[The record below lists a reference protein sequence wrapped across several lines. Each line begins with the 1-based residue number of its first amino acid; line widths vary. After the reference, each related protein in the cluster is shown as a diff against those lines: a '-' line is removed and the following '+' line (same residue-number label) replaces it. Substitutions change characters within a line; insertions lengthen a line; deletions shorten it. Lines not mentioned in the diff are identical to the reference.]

1 MLKTVAHKC
10 LRCVLLTC
18 ILPGYIL
25 AQQAGTD
32 TVAIPGCKRPLIMV
46 NLHAGKF
53 DMGFAKMPINGV
65 EQGPKKQV
73 LLDAFAISI
82 YETTWEQ
89 YDAFFRDNNFS
100 VNKETDAI
108 TRPSPPYLDFTLGM
122 GKEGFPATSMQPYG
136 ALMFC
141 KWLYKQ
147 TGVFY
152 RLPTEAE
159 WEYACKAGED
169 YDAAIDS
176 IKLLE
181 YAWFADNSQQKYQ
194 PVGNLKPNAWG
205 IYDMLGNVA
214 EWTLDGWTNAY
225 FSHTLEQTT
234 INPLTVPRKKLP
246 RPVRGGSYRD
256 DALEIHPALRKPS
269 DPMWNRRD
277 PQIPKSKWWNTDA
290 PFVGFRVVRPKNQP
304 DAAAVEAFFSQYLIK

>member
-1 MLKTVAHKC
+1 MLKTVAHRN
-10 LRCVLLTC
+10 LPFVLLAC
-18 ILPGYIL
+18 ILPGFIL
-25 AQQAGTD
+25 AQQAIKD
-32 TVAIPGCKRPLIMV
+32 TIAIPGCTRPLIMV
-46 NLHAGKF
+46 NLPAGKF
-53 DMGFAKMPINGV
+53 EMGSFNPAINGV
-65 EQGPKKQV
+65 EQGPAKQV
-73 LLDAFAISI
+73 QVDAFAISI

-122 GKEGFPATSMQPYG
+122 GKEGFPASSMQPYG

-147 TGVFY
+147 TGIFY

-159 WEYACKAGED
+159 WEYACKAGES
-169 YDAAIDS
+169 YAMPTDS
-176 IKLLE
+176 MKLTE
-181 YAWFADNSQQKYQ
+181 YAWFAGNSRQKYQ
-194 PVGNLKPNAWG
+194 PVGSLKPNAWG

-225 FSHTLEQTT
+225 FSQTLEQTA
-234 INPLTVPRKKLP
+234 INPLTVPQKKLP

-256 DALEIHPALRKPS
+256 EAAQIHPALRKPS
-269 DPMWNRRD
+269 DPVWNRRD

-290 PFVGFRVVRPKNQP
+290 PFVGFRVVRPVAQP
-304 DAAAVEAFFSQYLIK
+304 DAAAVEAFFNQYLIK

>member
-1 MLKTVAHKC
+1 MQKVAIHIY
-10 LRCVLLTC
+10 LVFFFLIGFYTS
-18 ILPGYIL
+18 PVA
-25 AQQAGTD
+25 AQQWPKD
-32 TVAIPGCKRPLIMV
+32 SVAIPGCNRPLIMV
-46 NLHAGKF
+46 NLPDGKF
-53 DMGFAKMPINGV
+53 AMGSAKMPINGV
-65 EQGPKKQV
+65 EQGPTKQV
-73 LLDAFAISI
+73 QLDAFAISI

-122 GKEGFPATSMQPYG
+122 GKEGFPASSMQPYG

-141 KWLYKQ
+141 KWLHKQ
-147 TGVFY
+147 TGIFY

-159 WEYACKAGED
+159 WEYACKAGDTYGAET
-169 YDAAIDS
+169 DS
-176 IKLLE
+176 INLLS
-181 YAWFADNSQQKYQ
+181 YAWFAGNSLQKYQ
-194 PVGNLKPNAWG
+194 PVGSLKPNAWG

-225 FSHTLEQTT
+225 FSQTLEQTT
-234 INPLTVPRKKLP
+234 ANPLTVPQKKLP

-256 DALEIHPALRKPS
+256 EAAQLHPALRKPS
-269 DPMWNRRD
+269 DPVWNRRD

-290 PFVGFRVVRPKNQP
+290 PFVGFRVVRPASQP
-304 DAAAVEAFFSQYLIK
+304 DAATVEAFFNQYLIK

>member
-1 MLKTVAHKC
+1 MPKKVAH
-10 LRCVLLTC
+10 RLLPYFFLSI
-18 ILPGYIL
+18 ILPGYVT
-25 AQQAGTD
+25 AQQPGRD
-32 TVAIPGCKRPLIMV
+32 TIAIPGCSRPLVLV
-46 NLHAGKF
+46 NLPAGKF
-53 DMGFAKMPINGV
+53 VMGSANPPINGV
-65 EQGPKKQV
+65 EQGPPKQV
-73 LLDAFAISI
+73 QLDAFAISI

-122 GKEGFPATSMQPYG
+122 GKEGFPASSMQPYG

-147 TGVFY
+147 TGIFY

-159 WEYACKAGED
+159 WEYACKAGKSYEPVL
-169 YDAAIDS
+169 DS
-176 IKLLE
+176 IHLQE
-181 YAWFADNSQQKYQ
+181 YAWFAGNSQQKYQ
-194 PVGNLKPNAWG
+194 PAGSLKPNAWG

-225 FSHTLEQTT
+225 FSQTLEQSTE
-234 INPLTVPRKKLP
+234 NPLTVPQKKLP

-256 DALEIHPALRKPS
+256 HAAQLHPALRIPS
-269 DPMWNRRD
+269 DPVWNRRD

-290 PFVGFRVVRPKNQP
+290 PFVGFRVVRPARQP
-304 DAAAVEAFFSQYLIK
+304 DAAAVEAFFNQYLIK